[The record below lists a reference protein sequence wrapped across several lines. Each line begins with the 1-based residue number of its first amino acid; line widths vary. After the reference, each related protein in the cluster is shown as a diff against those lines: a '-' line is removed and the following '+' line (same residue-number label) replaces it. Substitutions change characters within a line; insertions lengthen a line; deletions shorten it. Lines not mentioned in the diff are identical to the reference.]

1 MTMEAASSTPEQFQ
15 AFVKEEIARYGEV
28 VRRLDLRIE

>member
-1 MTMEAASSTPEQFQ
+1 MTMEATSSMPEPFQ

>member
-1 MTMEAASSTPEQFQ
+1 MEAAISTPEHFQ